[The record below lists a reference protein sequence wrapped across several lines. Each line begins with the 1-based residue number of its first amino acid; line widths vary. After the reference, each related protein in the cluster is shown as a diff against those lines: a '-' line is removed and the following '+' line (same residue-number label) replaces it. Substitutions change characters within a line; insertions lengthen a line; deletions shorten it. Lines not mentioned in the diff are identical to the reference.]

1 MNLSVDNRIWM
12 EYDSSMK
19 VKTSV
24 TLSEDILKFLEKEAR
39 KGESRSEVID
49 RLLRETLA
57 NNHRQA
63 REAKDLELI
72 NKHIDELNNEAEDV
86 LEYQVEP

>member
-1 MNLSVDNRIWM
+1 M
-12 EYDSSMK
+12 EYYGSMK
-19 VKTSV
+19 MKTSV
-24 TLSEDILKFLEKEAR
+24 TLSEDILRFLEKEAR

-57 NNHRQA
+57 NNNRQA

-72 NKHIDELNNEAEDV
+72 NKHIDELNKEAEDV
-86 LEYQVEP
+86 LEYQVEL

>member
-1 MNLSVDNRIWM
+1 M

-63 REAKDLELI
+63 REARDLELI
-72 NKHIDELNNEAEDV
+72 NKHVDELNQEAEDV
-86 LEYQVEP
+86 LEYQVEF